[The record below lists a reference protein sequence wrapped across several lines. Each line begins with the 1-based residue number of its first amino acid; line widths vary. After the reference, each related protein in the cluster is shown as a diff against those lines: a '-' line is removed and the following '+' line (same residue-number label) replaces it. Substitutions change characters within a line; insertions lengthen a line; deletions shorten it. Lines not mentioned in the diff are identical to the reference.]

1 MLKINET
8 YKKLALSLPKS
19 IINGESRL
27 IVGFSGGPDSRFL
40 VDFLRS
46 VINNPKENL
55 IVAHI
60 NYGLRSEES
69 YSDEILVS
77 KICKEEKLLLE
88 KFNNPINPRSNG
100 IQEKARK
107 IRLNIF
113 CELSKKYKTPY
124 IFLGHNF
131 NDHAETILFNIIRG
145 TGYKG
150 LEGIKSYKKII
161 IKEHT
166 LFLMRPLIELTKN
179 TIKKL
184 CDENNLK
191 YNIDSSNKK
200 NKYSRNKIRNKI
212 IPEIEKINP
221 NFLKSINSL
230 SEIINDK
237 NNKKKIKFGNLKDLN
252 IIEGIEIL
260 SKKFLQIMPH
270 TFLSKTHY
278 EMFEKILLEKSY
290 SENLPKNIRLF
301 RKGENLIFEDSS
313 KKNKTKKINKKINIP
328 GTTIIN
334 NRGKI
339 FTKLIN
345 IPTDLDN
352 SDKNKI
358 YINKKFISEDIR
370 ITSRNEGDK
379 INSLPNIYTRVKKV
393 LSNHKEV
400 DNKQNILVLRSNSEI
415 LWLIGIKQS
424 ISSYVEKKDSEVL
437 EIRFLENP
445 I

>member
-8 YKKLALSLPKS
+8 YKKLALTLPKS
-19 IINGESRL
+19 IINGESRV
-27 IVGFSGGPDSRFL
+27 IIGFSGGPDSRFL
-40 VDFLRS
+40 LDFLRS
-46 VINNPKENL
+46 VINNSKENL

-69 YSDEILVS
+69 YSDEKLVS

-88 KFNNPINPRSNG
+88 KFNNPINPRSKG

-113 CELSKKYKTPY
+113 CELSKKYNTPY

-131 NDHAETILFNIIRG
+131 NDHAETIFFNIIRG
-145 TGYKG
+145 SGYKG

-179 TIKKL
+179 TIKNL

-237 NNKKKIKFGNLKDLN
+237 NNKKKN
-252 IIEGIEIL
+252 
-260 SKKFLQIMPH
+260 
-270 TFLSKTHY
+270 
-278 EMFEKILLEKSY
+278 
-290 SENLPKNIRLF
+290 
-301 RKGENLIFEDSS
+301 
-313 KKNKTKKINKKINIP
+313 
-328 GTTIIN
+328 
-334 NRGKI
+334 
-339 FTKLIN
+339 
-345 IPTDLDN
+345 
-352 SDKNKI
+352 
-358 YINKKFISEDIR
+358 
-370 ITSRNEGDK
+370 
-379 INSLPNIYTRVKKV
+379 
-393 LSNHKEV
+393 
-400 DNKQNILVLRSNSEI
+400 
-415 LWLIGIKQS
+415 
-424 ISSYVEKKDSEVL
+424 
-437 EIRFLENP
+437 
-445 I
+445 

>member
-19 IINGESRL
+19 IINGESKV
-27 IVGFSGGPDSRFL
+27 IVGFSGGPDSRL
-40 VDFLRS
+40 LLDFLKS

-55 IVAHI
+55 IVTHI

-69 YSDEILVS
+69 YSDETLVS
-77 KICKEEKLLLE
+77 KICKKEKLLLE
-88 KFNNPINPRSNG
+88 KFHKTIKPRSKG

-131 NDHAETILFNIIRG
+131 NDHTETIFFNIIRG

-161 IKEHT
+161 IQENT
-166 LFLMRPLIELTKN
+166 LYLMRPLLKLTKN

-200 NKYSRNKIRNKI
+200 NKYSRNIIRNKI

-221 NFLKSINSL
+221 NFLKSVNSL
-230 SEIINDK
+230 SDIVNESK
-237 NNKKKIKFGNLKDLN
+237 NKKKIKFGNLKDLN
-252 IIEGIEIL
+252 VIEGIEIL
-260 SKKFLQIMPH
+260 SKKFLQIMPD
-270 TFLSKTHY
+270 TFLSKNHY

-290 SENLPKNIRLF
+290 SENLPKKIRLF

-313 KKNKTKKINKKINIP
+313 KKNKTRKINKKINIP

-339 FTKLIN
+339 FTKIIN
-345 IPTDLDN
+345 IPNNLDN
-352 SDKNKI
+352 KDKNKI
-358 YINKKFISEDIR
+358 YISKKFMSGDIR

-393 LSNHKEV
+393 LSNHKESN
-400 DNKQNILVLRSNSEI
+400 NKQNILVLRSNNEV

-437 EIRFLENP
+437 EISFLENP

>member
-150 LEGIKSYKKII
+150 LEGIKSYKNYYKRTYFVLNETSNRIN
-161 IKEHT
+161 E
-166 LFLMRPLIELTKN
+166 N

-221 NFLKSINSL
+221 NF
-230 SEIINDK
+230 
-237 NNKKKIKFGNLKDLN
+237 F
-252 IIEGIEIL
+252 
-260 SKKFLQIMPH
+260 
-270 TFLSKTHY
+270 
-278 EMFEKILLEKSY
+278 
-290 SENLPKNIRLF
+290 
-301 RKGENLIFEDSS
+301 
-313 KKNKTKKINKKINIP
+313 KINK
-328 GTTIIN
+328 
-334 NRGKI
+334 
-339 FTKLIN
+339 F
-345 IPTDLDN
+345 
-352 SDKNKI
+352 S
-358 YINKKFISEDIR
+358 F
-370 ITSRNEGDK
+370 RNYK
-379 INSLPNIYTRVKKV
+379 R
-393 LSNHKEV
+393 
-400 DNKQNILVLRSNSEI
+400 
-415 LWLIGIKQS
+415 
-424 ISSYVEKKDSEVL
+424 
-437 EIRFLENP
+437 
-445 I
+445 